1 MNHVIAKTVFNVTA
15 DTSFDGFALQQDLS
29 NLFWHKMSEAIDK
42 VFENLDLKDKTLI
55 INTLELDLGEIGI
68 RNWQQALTDKLIEA
82 LHIALKNRVAEA
94 WTTTPQEGQSADA
107 ATTILQRERLFEV
120 WLYFLKTGA
129 LPPSVS
135 AALDEAIWHK
145 AIAETLTLSESAERQ
160 FIELIRLSFSPVP
173 MDNQAR
179 GTALERLVLQFE
191 EKFLAQLAA
200 ILIRSPLEKLPEF
213 RLSFLKFL
221 EKQATQVSERL
232 PIASQDRVF
241 KKDIRKLYS
250 NYAKPMFWIT
260 LFQRIGTDN
269 ILKASPESL
278 ALIPFKAFFENNV
291 ELKSRAEWITF
302 FQNSLTS
309 NTNTSTLHAS
319 EKNKSII
326 AKPDNFGVTEWED
339 VCKTILEKMKKNT
352 EFSMPGSRVSDDF
365 KLGSSHEATGNP
377 DQASENADLKN
388 AMNKPKSKTRN
399 LKLETQQPKQDS
411 RSPNP
416 SEEVQ
421 YIQNAGVV
429 LTHAFL
435 PMFFKELKLINDKK
449 QFRNQQAQHRAIH
462 LIHYLAS
469 GQEGLPEYRLLLPK
483 LLGGLRLDLPI
494 ERGVVL
500 KKKEKKEADA
510 LLKAVIKHWGALG
523 NASIEAL
530 REGFFNRD
538 GKLSTTDKG
547 QLLQIEQR
555 TEDILLSRLPW
566 SISMIKLPWM
576 PEMLFVEWT

>member
-29 NLFWHKMSEAIDK
+29 NLFWHKMSETIDK
-42 VFENLDLKDKTLI
+42 VFEDLNLKDKTLI
-55 INTLELDLGEIGI
+55 INTLELDLGEIGTK
-68 RNWQQALTDKLIEA
+68 NWQQALTDKLIRA
-82 LHIALKNRVAEA
+82 LHDALKNQVAEA
-94 WTTTPQEGQSADA
+94 LKTAPKEGQEADATTTV
-107 ATTILQRERLFEV
+107 LHRERLFEV

-135 AALDEAIWHK
+135 AALDETIWYK
-145 AIAETLTLSESAERQ
+145 AIAETLTLSESAEQQ
-160 FIELIRLSFSPVP
+160 FLQLIKLRFSPVHKGVFEH
-173 MDNQAR
+173 NQVG

-200 ILIRSPLEKLPEF
+200 ILTRSPLEKLPEF

-221 EKQATQVSERL
+221 EKQATQVSESL
-232 PIASQDRVF
+232 PIGSKDRVF
-241 KKDIRKLYS
+241 KKDLKELSS
-250 NYAKPMFWIT
+250 NYTKTSFWII
-260 LFQRIGTDN
+260 LFQRICTDN
-269 ILKASPESL
+269 ILRASTGSL
-278 ALIPFKAFFENNV
+278 ALIPFKTFFDKNEG
-291 ELKSRAEWITF
+291 LKSKAEWITF

-319 EKNKSII
+319 EKNISTI
-326 AKPDNFGVTEWED
+326 AKPDNFGVSEWEEA
-339 VCKTILEKMKKNT
+339 CKMILVKMKKNT
-352 EFSMPGSRVSDDF
+352 EFTKSDSRVSDDT
-365 KLGSSHEATGNP
+365 KLNNSQQPSN
-377 DQASENADLKN
+377 NADLK
-388 AMNKPKSKTRN
+388 T
-399 LKLETQQPKQDS
+399 TI
-411 RSPNP
+411 PNP
-416 SEEVQ
+416 KLKEEVQ

-449 QFRNQQAQHRAIH
+449 QFRNESARHRAIH

-494 ERGVVL
+494 ERTIVL

-566 SISMIKLPWM
+566 SIGMIKLPWM
-576 PEMLFVEWT
+576 QEMLFVEWT